1 MNVFDNLRD
10 IRKRNN
16 VARQM
21 MVDYLNENPRLV
33 TPELIK
39 EVDSDGLLQIEE
51 LYYALFCGA
60 CGLDEYE
67 NQHDAIIAKE
77 YFANG
82 LHHLDTGG
90 YLDNPYYKNIKI
102 PQATFGRWELTYQE
116 YTPYEAFIYKDVE
129 YLHDSREITHIG
141 YFSEPFKYPSV
152 MEDGHEWMSI
162 KPSELETLT
171 DSISKAH
178 GRVLTFGL
186 GLGYYAYMVSQK
198 AEVSLV
204 TVVERSKEVIE
215 LFKKYI
221 LPQFGHP
228 EKVKIISSDAFEYID
243 TVMTPGMYDYVLADL
258 WHDVTDGMDL
268 YLKFKKREHRFP
280 GTAFDYWAEDSLLSS
295 VRWQLFDLILA
306 TAKSEDEAL
315 RRLHNDS
322 LKKIIS
328 TDAGPDLL
336 QI

>member
-1 MNVFDNLRD
+1 
-10 IRKRNN
+10 
-16 VARQM
+16 M

-33 TPELIK
+33 TPELIR
-39 EVDSDGLLQIEE
+39 EVDPDGLLKTEE

-67 NQHDAIIAKE
+67 NQNDAIIAKE
-77 YFANG
+77 YFADG

-198 AEVSLV
+198 AEVSSV

-228 EKVKIISSDAFEYID
+228 EKVMIISSDAFEYID

-280 GTAFDYWAEDSLLSS
+280 GTEFDYWAEDSLLSS
-295 VRWQLFDLILA
+295 VRWQLFDLILV